1 MTKRI
6 LIPATAILLLGGAA
20 IAIAAGGNR
29 HGDHEAHHQAR
40 LDRLFDAYDLNTDGA
55 ISEAEI
61 VASRDARF
69 ALNDV
74 NNDGK
79 LTSDEI
85 RAAIMKRAEARANR
99 MVERML
105 ERSDADNDGVVSLA
119 EFEDTPRRSGR
130 KMMKRLDTDGDGV
143 ITRAEAEA
151 AKGWRHRSKHKD
163 SHDKKAETGR

>member
-1 MTKRI
+1 
-6 LIPATAILLLGGAA
+6 
-20 IAIAAGGNR
+20 
-29 HGDHEAHHQAR
+29 
-40 LDRLFDAYDLNTDGA
+40 
-55 ISEAEI
+55 
-61 VASRDARF
+61 
-69 ALNDV
+69 
-74 NNDGK
+74 
-79 LTSDEI
+79 
-85 RAAIMKRAEARANR
+85 MKRAEARANR

-151 AKGWRHRSKHKD
+151 AKEWRHRSKHKD